1 MKKTVLLI
9 CASLLA
15 VSATQA
21 QSLEERFKKHLYTL
35 ASDEFAGREP
45 GTHGDT
51 LAANY
56 IRDFLAGL
64 DGVQLLANNGLQE
77 FSYQAYRELD
87 AAQCALKI
95 GKRTLNYGKDYLPS
109 LNSATGNFQGEV
121 VNVGEGKEDDYVGK
135 DVKGKFVLVQL
146 TPRSYTDGAEQRTR
160 ERMALKAGAAG
171 ILMTG
176 QPLSNLPARWPTGP
190 IAVFKVTPQIAKM
203 LAGKSVE
210 GTVTV
215 NMLTE
220 HTFNVVAKIAAPK
233 ANNPQGDVMILGAH
247 YDHMGVGEYE
257 GKTKI
262 YYGADDN
269 ASGTV
274 GVMELARAISQRR
287 AFLKK
292 DVIIILFG
300 AEERGLKG
308 SKHYA
313 ANPVE
318 PLDKVKVMVNI
329 DMMGRMEGKG
339 LTIRGIGSAYE
350 GTDLFASLPNND
362 KLDLIWEFRGTGPT
376 DYTPFYQKGIP
387 AFSFGTRHH
396 VDYHTPGDRADR
408 INYEGMVMTYN
419 YIENLINRLAFEPL
433 NLTYRK
439 TE

>member
-1 MKKTVLLI
+1 MKKTLI
-9 CASLLA
+9 LFCASLLA
-15 VSATQA
+15 VSATQGE
-21 QSLEERFKKHLYTL
+21 SLEDRFKKHIYTL

-45 GTHGDT
+45 GTRGDT

-64 DGVQLLANNGLQE
+64 DGVQLLAKNGLQE

-87 AAQCALKI
+87 PAQCGLKV
-95 GKRTLNYGKDYLPS
+95 GKRSLVYGKDYLPS
-109 LNSATGNFQGEV
+109 LNSATGTFLGDV
-121 VNVGEGKEDDYVGK
+121 VSVGEGKEDDYTGK

-146 TPRSYTDGAEQRTR
+146 TSRSYTDGREQRAR
-160 ERMALKAGAAG
+160 EQMALKAGAAG

-176 QPLSNLPARWPTGP
+176 QPLSNLPARWPTGQ
-190 IAVFKVTPQIAKM
+190 IAVFKVTPQVAKT
-203 LAGKSVE
+203 LAGKTVE

-220 HTFNVVAKIAAPK
+220 HTFNVVAKISAPK

-257 GKTKI
+257 GKTMI

-274 GVMELARAISQRR
+274 GIMELARVISERR

-313 ANPVE
+313 EHPVE
-318 PLDKVKVMVNI
+318 PLDNVKVMVNI
-329 DMMGRMEGKG
+329 DMMGRMDGKG

-350 GTDLFASLPNND
+350 GVDLFATLPNND
-362 KLDLIWEFRGTGPT
+362 MLDLIWEFRGTGPT

-408 INYEGMVMTYN
+408 INFEGMVMTFN
-419 YIENLINRLAFEPL
+419 YIENLVNRLAFEPL
-433 NLTYRK
+433 NLTYKK